1 MQLQVSCNKLGIN
14 HLIEMDAK
22 TPAEG
27 LSTPKGT
34 VPNASGWRADAAVDA
49 QRSLPEVHSTIL
61 VPFGGHWVRRLFAFL
76 GPGYLV
82 SVGYMDPG
90 NWATDIAG
98 GSKFGYTLLAVI
110 LLSNL
115 MAILLQALAA
125 RLGIVTDRDLAQACR
140 ASFSR
145 PVNFLL
151 WVACEAAIIACD
163 LAEVIGTA
171 IALNLLF
178 GIPLIWGALITAL
191 DAFLLLLLM
200 NKGFRFLE
208 AFVVS
213 LLIVIAICF
222 GIQIVAAAPPVAA
235 ILKGFVPSPEIVT
248 NPEMLYIAIGI
259 IGATVMPHNLYL
271 HSAIVQ
277 TRAYERTSEGRRE
290 AIKWATTDSTIA
302 LMLALFINAAILIV
316 AAATF
321 YSSGRTEVA
330 EISQAYEL
338 LSPLLGL
345 GIASTLFAVA
355 LLASGLNSTV
365 TATLAGQIVMEGFL
379 HLRLPNWA
387 RRLVTRG
394 IAIVPVIV
402 VTAIYGERGTAD
414 LLVFSQVVLSMQ
426 LPFAVIPLVR
436 FVSDRRKMGRF
447 AIPKSVA
454 ALAWVVAGVIVVLNL
469 KLLADTLFG

>member
-1 MQLQVSCNKLGIN
+1 
-14 HLIEMDAK
+14 MDARS
-22 TPAEG
+22 PS
-27 LSTPKGT
+27 LPPDSL
-34 VPNASGWRADAAVDA
+34 PNLASSARGWRIEAAADT
-49 QRSLPEVHSTIL
+49 RLSLPEVNGTVA
-61 VPFGGHWVRRLFAFL
+61 VPTGGHWVRRLLAFA

-90 NWATDIAG
+90 NWATDLAG
-98 GSKFGYTLLAVI
+98 GSKFGYTLLSVI

-125 RLGIVTDRDLAQACR
+125 RLGIVTGRDLAQACR
-140 ASFSR
+140 ASYSR

-151 WVACEAAIIACD
+151 WLACEAAIIACD

-171 IALNLLF
+171 IALKLLF
-178 GIPLIWGALITAL
+178 GIPLIGGALLAAL
-191 DAFLLLLLM
+191 DAFLLLFLM

-208 AFVVS
+208 AFVVA
-213 LLIVIAICF
+213 LLIVIAVCF
-222 GIQIVAAAPPVAA
+222 TIQIAAAAPPVAVM
-235 ILKGFVPSPEIVT
+235 LRGFVPSSEIVA

-271 HSAIVQ
+271 HSSIVQ
-277 TRAYERTSEGRRE
+277 TRAYERSDAGRRD
-290 AIKWATTDSTIA
+290 AIKWATADSTIA
-302 LMLALFINAAILIV
+302 LMLALFINAAILVV

-321 YSSGRTEVA
+321 HKSGHADVA
-330 EISQAYEL
+330 EIGQAFEL

-379 HLRLPNWA
+379 DLRLPSWA

-394 IAIVPVIV
+394 IAIVPVVI
-402 VTAIYGERGTAD
+402 VTALYGERGTAD

-436 FVSDRRKMGRF
+436 FVSDKRKMGDF
-447 AIPKSVA
+447 AISRSAAAAAWIVA
-454 ALAWVVAGVIVVLNL
+454 AVIVVLNV
-469 KLLADTLFG
+469 KLLLDMLFG